1 MAAPGSFMRIKI
13 KKGLD
18 VPIAGPPQQE
28 ISDGNAIHSVALLG
42 PDTVDLKPRMAV
54 KAGDRVRLGQTLFS
68 DKQNPGINFTS
79 PGCGIVQAVNRG
91 ERRVLQSVVVR
102 LEGDDEEQFD
112 ATKPDRLRD
121 LDGRHVRDMLLAAG
135 LWSALRTRPYSKIP
149 AADAKPDAIFVTAI
163 DTNPLAADPAVVIRD
178 AGASFE
184 HGLLVLAALC
194 DTPVFVCTAPDS
206 DIPCPSDAQFR
217 HAEFGGPHPAGLVG
231 THIHFLMP
239 VSKQRAVWH
248 IAYQDVIAVGRLFTS
263 GRIPTDRIVAIGG
276 PKVRNP
282 RLVRTRAGAST
293 KDLLIN
299 EYDGARLRVV
309 SGSPLSG
316 HRASG
321 WGGWLGRY
329 HTQVCVMDEGS
340 PREFLSWMRPGVK
353 KFSSTRAYLGHLLNR
368 GRFPLTSSQ
377 NGSPRAMVSTG
388 SFENV
393 VPLDILPTPLLKA
406 LLVRDTDTAQALG
419 CLELDEEDL
428 ALCSFVCNGKYEY
441 GPHLR
446 SSLHEIE
453 VNG

>member
-1 MAAPGSFMRIKI
+1 MRIRI
-13 KKGLD
+13 KKGLN
-18 VPIAGPPQQE
+18 VPIAGPPRQD
-28 ISDGNAIHSVALLG
+28 ISDSNGVHTVALLG

-54 KAGDRVRLGQTLFS
+54 KAGDKVRLGQTLFS

-102 LEGDDEEQFD
+102 LEGDEEEQFD
-112 ATKPDRLRD
+112 ATDPGRLAQ
-121 LDGRHVRDMLLAAG
+121 LDGSEVRETLLASG

-149 AADAKPDAIFVTAI
+149 AAKAKPDAIFVTAI
-163 DTNPLAADPAVVIRD
+163 DTNPLAADPSVIIRD
-178 AGASFE
+178 AGASFD
-184 HGLLVLAALC
+184 HGLSVLAALS
-194 DTPVFVCTAPDS
+194 DTPIFLCTAPDS
-206 DIPCPSDAQFR
+206 GIECPADAQFR
-217 HAEFGGPHPAGLVG
+217 HAEFDGPHPAGLAG

-239 VSKQRAVWH
+239 VSKHRAVWH
-248 IAYQDVIAVGRLFTS
+248 ITYQDVIAFGRLFTS
-263 GRIPTDRIVAIGG
+263 GRIPTERIVAIGG
-276 PKVRNP
+276 PRTRDP
-282 RLVRTRAGAST
+282 RLVRTRVGASI
-293 KDLLIN
+293 KDLLAG
-299 EYDGARLRVV
+299 EYEGERLRIV

-321 WGGWLGRY
+321 WGAWLGRY
-329 HTQVCVMDEGS
+329 HSQVCVMDEGS
-340 PREFLSWMRPGVK
+340 PREFLSWMRPGAK
-353 KFSSTRAYLGHLLNR
+353 KYSSTRAYLGHLLNR
-368 GRFPLTSSQ
+368 GRFSLTSSQ